1 MAAQSDANSDE
12 TMISGINVTPLVDV
26 VLVLL
31 VVLMVTATYL
41 ASRTI
46 PVDLPKGATGEPT
59 GVTLAITV
67 DKDGRTYLDGTG
79 IADDAL
85 RQKIKIAR
93 AADPEVRAV
102 IAADRDSR
110 HKSVVKVIDLLRQE
124 HVNRFAINVEASEL
138 DRATLP

>member
-1 MAAQSDANSDE
+1 MANADSNADE

-59 GVTLAITV
+59 GVTFAITV
-67 DKDGRTYLDGTG
+67 DEQGKTFLDG
-79 IADDAL
+79 ANVSDDVL
-85 RQKIKIAR
+85 RSRIRSAR
-93 AADPEVRAV
+93 AANPEVRAV
-102 IAADRDSR
+102 IAADRDTR
-110 HKSVVKVIDLLRQE
+110 HKNVVGVIDLLRQE
-124 HVNRFAINVEASEL
+124 RVNRFAINVEARDLE
-138 DRATLP
+138 RAGTQ

>member
-1 MAAQSDANSDE
+1 MAHADSNGDDS
-12 TMISGINVTPLVDV
+12 MISSINVTPLVDV

-46 PVDLPKGATGEPT
+46 PVDLPKGVTGEPT

-67 DKDGRTYLDGTG
+67 DESGRTYLDG
-79 IADDAL
+79 ADASDAL
-85 RQKIKIAR
+85 LRSKIRSAR
-93 AADPEVRAV
+93 TANPDVRAI
-102 IAADRDSR
+102 IAADSNTR

-138 DRATLP
+138 DRAAGR

>member
-1 MAAQSDANSDE
+1 MAHTDSNGDDS
-12 TMISGINVTPLVDV
+12 MISSINVTPLVDV

-46 PVDLPKGATGEPT
+46 PVDLPKGVTGEPT

-67 DKDGRTYLDGTG
+67 DESGRTYLDGS
-79 IADDAL
+79 DASDELL
-85 RQKIKIAR
+85 RSRIRSAR
-93 AADPEVRAV
+93 AANPDVRAI
-102 IAADRDSR
+102 IAADRETR

-138 DRATLP
+138 DRAAER

>member
-1 MAAQSDANSDE
+1 MAQSDSNPDE
-12 TMISGINVTPLVDV
+12 PMISGINVTPLVDV

-67 DKDGRTYLDGTG
+67 DEQGRTYLDGEGATPQT
-79 IADDAL
+79 L
-85 RQKIKIAR
+85 RERIRSAR
-93 AADPEVRAV
+93 AKNPDVRAI
-102 IAADRDSR
+102 IAADQNTR
-110 HKSVVKVIDLLRQE
+110 HKNVVGVIDLLRQE
-124 HVNRFAINVEASEL
+124 HVNRFAINVEPNEL
-138 DRATLP
+138 AHAVEP

>member
-1 MAAQSDANSDE
+1 MAQADSNADDS
-12 TMISGINVTPLVDV
+12 MISGINVTPLVDV

-67 DKDGRTYLDGTG
+67 DEKGRTYLDGTEASPG
-79 IADDAL
+79 VL
-85 RQKIKIAR
+85 RARIKSAR
-93 AADPEVRAV
+93 ASHPDVRAV
-102 IAADRDSR
+102 IAADQNTR
-110 HKSVVKVIDLLRQE
+110 HRNVVAIIDLLRQE
-124 HVNRFAINVEASEL
+124 HVNKFAINVDADEL
-138 DRATLP
+138 ARTVEP

>member
-1 MAAQSDANSDE
+1 MAHGDTNDDD
-12 TMISGINVTPLVDV
+12 MISGINVTPLVDV

-67 DKDGRTYLDGTG
+67 DEQGGTFLDGVR
-79 IADDAL
+79 AAEPAL
-85 RQKIKIAR
+85 RTRIRAAR
-93 AADPEVRAV
+93 ASNADVRAI
-102 IAADRDSR
+102 IAADQNAK
-110 HKSVVKVIDLLRQE
+110 HKSVVHVIDLLRQE
-124 HVNRFAINVEASEL
+124 RVNRFAINVEAL
-138 DRATLP
+138 DLARASAP